1 VPGRD
6 RLGLRL
12 LVRFTLL
19 KDPVSC
25 IGEISCDGT
34 DSDEMTFLCT
44 DTFIRP
50 GDMLVA
56 QIGMIALTNH
66 HISGFDEG
74 PFQVVVGLFVHPA
87 IAIFADTSL
96 DLRDVP
102 AKLAK

>member
-1 VPGRD
+1 
-6 RLGLRL
+6 
-12 LVRFTLL
+12 
-19 KDPVSC
+19 
-25 IGEISCDGT
+25 
-34 DSDEMTFLCT
+34 
-44 DTFIRP
+44 
-50 GDMLVA
+50 MLVA